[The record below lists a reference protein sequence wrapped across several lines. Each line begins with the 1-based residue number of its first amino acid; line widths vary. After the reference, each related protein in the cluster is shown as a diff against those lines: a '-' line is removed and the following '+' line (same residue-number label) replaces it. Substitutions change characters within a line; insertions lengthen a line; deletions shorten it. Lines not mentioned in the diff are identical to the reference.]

1 VRRIWGH
8 LRTSNSSDWIVDGKI
23 LASRYPGSTD
33 AIAELASAG
42 IHLCVNLHRTP
53 LDADNLREHGLT
65 ELHLPVR
72 DFTAPPDQVLAR
84 AVAAIDASLAAGQN
98 VAVSCGGGLGRTGT
112 VVAAWLVKQGLSADD
127 AIQLVRQRRPGS
139 IETRAQVRA
148 VHRFA
153 EACEVEQH
161 QHGDDL
167 N

>member
-1 VRRIWGH
+1 MRRIWGH
-8 LRTSNSSDWIVDGKI
+8 LQASNSSDWIIDGKI
-23 LASRYPGSTD
+23 LASRYPGSAD
-33 AIAELASAG
+33 AVAELASAG

-84 AVAAIDASLAAGQN
+84 AVAAIDASLVAGHS
-98 VAVSCGGGLGRTGT
+98 VAVNCGGGLGRTGT
-112 VVAAWLVKQGLSADD
+112 VVAAWLVKQGTSADH

-139 IETRAQVRA
+139 IETRAQARA

-153 EACEVEQH
+153 GALEEQQNQDGH
-161 QHGDDL
+161 ETH
-167 N
+167 